1 MADEL
6 ILLDSK
12 SISMIHSYIIIS
24 ITVLFSVMML
34 VMLGQRLKIAYPI
47 FLVISG
53 LIISLIPGMPRLEIE
68 PDLVFLIFLPPILFE
83 AAWFTSWQDFHKWK
97 KQIFSMAF
105 GLVFLT
111 SVVVAY
117 VSSSIIP
124 GLTLAMG
131 FLLGGVNSPPDAV
144 AATSVLKHIK
154 VPKKITSVLEG
165 ESLINDASSLIVFK
179 FALAAVIS
187 GQFIFTD
194 ALQDFF
200 IMSIGGTAIGLIM
213 GLLFGYL
220 LRIIPSN
227 SNIDT
232 IITLIVPYAMYIA
245 AEHFHFSGVL
255 AVVAGGLLMAYNS
268 HCYLSHTSR
277 IQAGSVWAVLI
288 FLMNTIIFIL
298 IGLEL
303 PIVVEGMK
311 EYTIAEGIYYSVI
324 IGGCI
329 ILTRILYS
337 YAIVYIPR
345 LISKNK
351 SKEPK
356 PDWKEPFII
365 SFAAMRG
372 VVSLAAALSIPAFL
386 PNGEAFPH
394 RNIILFV
401 TFVII
406 LITLVGQGLL
416 LSPVLKFLKIKE
428 AESNMPEE
436 KQEMLLMRKLKEIAL
451 EKLKSDYAEQI
462 EKNSLIRH
470 QKYKLENELMMM
482 IDKVQCMETSKD
494 LAGVI
499 SENKEMLRQIIQSQ
513 RNEIHRI
520 KREKTFDDHVLRS
533 IEMQLDFEEAK
544 ITGFRME

>member
-1 MADEL
+1 
-6 ILLDSK
+6 
-12 SISMIHSYIIIS
+12 
-24 ITVLFSVMML
+24 MML
-34 VMLGQRLKIAYPI
+34 VMLGQRLRIAYPI

-53 LIISLIPGMPRLEIE
+53 LIISLIPGIPHLEIE

-111 SVVVAY
+111 SIVVAY

-187 GQFIFTD
+187 GQFIFKD
-194 ALQDFF
+194 AIQDFF
-200 IMSIGGTAIGLIM
+200 VMAIGGTAIGLIL

-232 IITLIVPYAMYIA
+232 VITLIVPYTMYIA

-255 AVVAGGLLMAYNS
+255 AVVAGGLLMSYNS

-277 IQAGSVWAVLI
+277 IQAGSVWGVLI

-303 PIVVEGMK
+303 PIVVEGLK
-311 EYTIAEGIYYSVI
+311 EYTISEGIYYSII

-329 ILTRILYS
+329 ILTRILYT
-337 YAIVYIPR
+337 YAIAYIPR
-345 LISKNK
+345 FFSKKKRN
-351 SKEPK
+351 EPK
-356 PDWKEPFII
+356 PGWKEPFII

-416 LSPVLKFLKIKE
+416 LSPVLKLLQIKE
-428 AESNMPEE
+428 PESDMPEE
-436 KQEMLLMRKLKEIAL
+436 KQEMILMRKLKEIAL
-451 EKLKSDYAEQI
+451 EKLKNDYAEQI

-470 QKYKLENELMMM
+470 QKHKLENELMMM
-482 IDKVQCMETSKD
+482 IDKVQCMETSTNLTD
-494 LAGVI
+494 VI
-499 SENKEMLRQIIQSQ
+499 TENKEILRQIIQSQ
-513 RNEIHRI
+513 RNEIHRV
-520 KREKTFDDHVLRS
+520 KRDKTFDDHVLRS

-544 ITGFRME
+544 ITGFRMD

>member
-1 MADEL
+1 
-6 ILLDSK
+6 
-12 SISMIHSYIIIS
+12 MIHSYVIIS
-24 ITVLFSVMML
+24 IAVLLSVMIL
-34 VMLGQRLKIAYPI
+34 VMIGQKLKVAYPI
-47 FLVISG
+47 FLVIAG
-53 LIISLIPGMPRLEIE
+53 LLISIVPGMPRIEIE

-83 AAWFTSWQDFHKWK
+83 AAWFTSWQDFHKWR

-111 SVVVAY
+111 SIVVAY
-117 VSSSIIP
+117 LSSSIIP
-124 GLTLAMG
+124 GLTVAMG

-144 AATSVLKHIK
+144 AATSVLKHMKI
-154 VPKKITSVLEG
+154 PKKITNILEG

-187 GQFIFTD
+187 GQFIWRD
-194 ALQDFF
+194 AVQDFF
-200 IMSIGGTAIGLIM
+200 TMAIGGIAVGVAV
-213 GLLFGYL
+213 GFLFGAL
-220 LRIIPSN
+220 LKVIPTN

-232 IITLIVPYAMYIA
+232 IITLIVPYIMYVG

-255 AVVAGGLLMAYNS
+255 AVVAGGLLMSYNS

-277 IQAGSVWAVLI
+277 IQSGNVWSVLI

-311 EYTIAEGIYYSVI
+311 EYTISEGIFYSVVIGGAI
-324 IGGCI
+324 IG
-329 ILTRILYS
+329 TRILYS
-337 YAIVYIPR
+337 YALMYFPR
-345 LISKNK
+345 IC
-351 SKEPK
+351 SKELRLKVPK
-356 PDWKEPFII
+356 PDWREPFII

-416 LSPVLKFLKIKE
+416 LAPILKLLNIQDAGSE
-428 AESNMPEE
+428 LPEE
-436 KQEMLLMRKLKEIAL
+436 KQEVILMRKLKETAL
-451 EKLKSDYAEQI
+451 HKLDNDFSELAVT
-462 EKNSLIRH
+462 NSLVRH
-470 QKYKLENELMMM
+470 QKHKLENEMMLMA
-482 IDKVQCMETSKD
+482 DKAQCMASTGDYVS
-494 LAGVI
+494 AI
-499 SENKEMLRQIIQSQ
+499 NENKDVLRQIIQAQ
-513 RNEIHRI
+513 RNELHRM
-520 KREKTFDDHVLRS
+520 KREKIFDDHVMRT
-533 IEMQLDFEEAK
+533 IEMQLDFDEAK
-544 ITGFRME
+544 ITGFSHG

>member
-1 MADEL
+1 
-6 ILLDSK
+6 
-12 SISMIHSYIIIS
+12 MIHSYVIIS
-24 ITVLFSVMML
+24 IAVLLSVMIL
-34 VMLGQRLKIAYPI
+34 VMIGQKLKVAYPI
-47 FLVISG
+47 FLVIAG
-53 LIISLIPGMPRLEIE
+53 LLISFVPGMPRIEIE

-83 AAWFTSWQDFHKWK
+83 AAWFTSWQDFHKWR

-111 SVVVAY
+111 SIVVAY
-117 VSSSIIP
+117 LSSSIIP
-124 GLTLAMG
+124 GLTVAMG

-144 AATSVLKHIK
+144 AATSVLKHMKI
-154 VPKKITSVLEG
+154 PKKITNILEG

-187 GQFIFTD
+187 GQFIWRD
-194 ALQDFF
+194 AVQDFF
-200 IMSIGGTAIGLIM
+200 TMAIGGIAVGVAV
-213 GLLFGYL
+213 GFLFGAL
-220 LRIIPSN
+220 LKVIPTN

-232 IITLIVPYAMYIA
+232 IITLIVPYIMYVG

-255 AVVAGGLLMAYNS
+255 AVVAGGLLMSYNS

-277 IQAGSVWAVLI
+277 IQSGNVWSVLI

-311 EYTIAEGIYYSVI
+311 EYTISEGIFYSVVIGGAI
-324 IGGCI
+324 IG
-329 ILTRILYS
+329 TRILYS
-337 YAIVYIPR
+337 YALMYFPR
-345 LISKNK
+345 IC
-351 SKEPK
+351 SKELRLKVPK
-356 PDWKEPFII
+356 PDWREPFII

-416 LSPVLKFLKIKE
+416 LAPILKLLNIQDAGSE
-428 AESNMPEE
+428 LPEE
-436 KQEMLLMRKLKEIAL
+436 KQEVILMRKLKETAL
-451 EKLKSDYAEQI
+451 HKLDNDFSELTVT
-462 EKNSLIRH
+462 NSLVRH
-470 QKYKLENELMMM
+470 QKHKLENEMMLMA
-482 IDKVQCMETSKD
+482 DKAQCMASTGD
-494 LAGVI
+494 YVTAI
-499 SENKEMLRQIIQSQ
+499 NENKDVLRQIIQAQ
-513 RNEIHRI
+513 RNELHRM
-520 KREKTFDDHVLRS
+520 KREKIFDDHVMRT
-533 IEMQLDFEEAK
+533 IEMQLDFDEAK
-544 ITGFRME
+544 ITGFSHG

>member
-1 MADEL
+1 
-6 ILLDSK
+6 
-12 SISMIHSYIIIS
+12 MIHSYVIIS
-24 ITVLFSVMML
+24 IAVLLSVMIL
-34 VMLGQRLKIAYPI
+34 VMIGQKLKVAYPI
-47 FLVISG
+47 FLVIAG
-53 LIISLIPGMPRLEIE
+53 LLISFVPGMPRIEIE

-83 AAWFTSWQDFHKWK
+83 AAWFTSWQDFHKWR

-111 SVVVAY
+111 SIVVAY
-117 VSSSIIP
+117 LSSSIIP
-124 GLTLAMG
+124 GLTVAMG

-144 AATSVLKHIK
+144 AATSVLKHMKI
-154 VPKKITSVLEG
+154 PKKITNILEG

-187 GQFIFTD
+187 GQFIWRD
-194 ALQDFF
+194 AVQDFF
-200 IMSIGGTAIGLIM
+200 TMAIGGIAVGVAV
-213 GLLFGYL
+213 GFLFGAL
-220 LRIIPSN
+220 LKVIPTN

-232 IITLIVPYAMYIA
+232 IITLIVPYIMYVG

-255 AVVAGGLLMAYNS
+255 AVVAGGLLMSYNS

-277 IQAGSVWAVLI
+277 IQSGNVWSVLI

-311 EYTIAEGIYYSVI
+311 EYTISEGIFYSVVIGGAI
-324 IGGCI
+324 IG
-329 ILTRILYS
+329 TRILYS
-337 YAIVYIPR
+337 YALMYFPR
-345 LISKNK
+345 VC
-351 SKEPK
+351 SKELRLKVPK
-356 PDWKEPFII
+356 PDWREPFII

-416 LSPVLKFLKIKE
+416 LAPILKLLNIQDAGSE
-428 AESNMPEE
+428 LPEE
-436 KQEMLLMRKLKEIAL
+436 KQEVILMRKLKETAL
-451 EKLKSDYAEQI
+451 HKLDNDFSELAVT
-462 EKNSLIRH
+462 NSLVRH
-470 QKYKLENELMMM
+470 QKHKLENEMMLMA
-482 IDKVQCMETSKD
+482 DKAQCMASTGD
-494 LAGVI
+494 YVTAI
-499 SENKEMLRQIIQSQ
+499 NENKDVLRQIIQAQ
-513 RNEIHRI
+513 RNELHRM
-520 KREKTFDDHVLRS
+520 KREKIFDDHVMRT
-533 IEMQLDFEEAK
+533 IEMQLDFDEAK
-544 ITGFRME
+544 ITGFSHG

>member
-1 MADEL
+1 
-6 ILLDSK
+6 
-12 SISMIHSYIIIS
+12 MIHSYVIIS
-24 ITVLFSVMML
+24 IAVLLSVMIL
-34 VMLGQRLKIAYPI
+34 VMIGQKLKVAYPI
-47 FLVISG
+47 FLVIAG
-53 LIISLIPGMPRLEIE
+53 LLISFVPGMPRIEIE

-83 AAWFTSWQDFHKWK
+83 AAWFTSWQDFHKWR

-111 SVVVAY
+111 SIVVAY
-117 VSSSIIP
+117 LSSSIIP
-124 GLTLAMG
+124 GLTVAMG

-144 AATSVLKHIK
+144 AATSVLKHMKI
-154 VPKKITSVLEG
+154 PKKITNILEG

-187 GQFIFTD
+187 GQFIWRD
-194 ALQDFF
+194 AVQDFF
-200 IMSIGGTAIGLIM
+200 TMAIGGIAVGVAV
-213 GLLFGYL
+213 GFLFGAL
-220 LRIIPSN
+220 LKVIPTN

-232 IITLIVPYAMYIA
+232 IITLIVPYIMYVG

-255 AVVAGGLLMAYNS
+255 AVVAGGLLMSYNS

-277 IQAGSVWAVLI
+277 IQSGNVWSVLI

-311 EYTIAEGIYYSVI
+311 EYTISEGIFYSVVIGGAI
-324 IGGCI
+324 IG
-329 ILTRILYS
+329 TRILYS
-337 YAIVYIPR
+337 YALMYFPR
-345 LISKNK
+345 IC
-351 SKEPK
+351 SKELRLKVPK
-356 PDWKEPFII
+356 PDWREPFII

-416 LSPVLKFLKIKE
+416 LAPILKLLNIQDAGSE
-428 AESNMPEE
+428 LPEE
-436 KQEMLLMRKLKEIAL
+436 KQEVILMRKLKETAL
-451 EKLKSDYAEQI
+451 HKLDNDFSELAVT
-462 EKNSLIRH
+462 NSLVRH
-470 QKYKLENELMMM
+470 QKHKLENEMML
-482 IDKVQCMETSKD
+482 IADKAQCMASTGDYVS
-494 LAGVI
+494 AI
-499 SENKEMLRQIIQSQ
+499 NENKDVLRQIIQAQ
-513 RNEIHRI
+513 RNELHRM
-520 KREKTFDDHVLRS
+520 KREKIFDDHVMRT
-533 IEMQLDFEEAK
+533 IEMQLDFDEAK
-544 ITGFRME
+544 ITGFSHG

>member
-1 MADEL
+1 
-6 ILLDSK
+6 
-12 SISMIHSYIIIS
+12 MIHSYVIIS
-24 ITVLFSVMML
+24 IAVLLSVMIL
-34 VMLGQRLKIAYPI
+34 VMIGQKLKVAYPI
-47 FLVISG
+47 FLVIAG
-53 LIISLIPGMPRLEIE
+53 LLISFVPGMPRIEIE

-83 AAWFTSWQDFHKWK
+83 AAWFTSWQDFHKWR

-111 SVVVAY
+111 SIVVAY
-117 VSSSIIP
+117 LSSSIIP
-124 GLTLAMG
+124 GLTVAMG

-144 AATSVLKHIK
+144 AATSVLKHMKI
-154 VPKKITSVLEG
+154 PKKITNILEG

-187 GQFIFTD
+187 GQFIWRD
-194 ALQDFF
+194 AVQDFF
-200 IMSIGGTAIGLIM
+200 AMAIGGIAVGVAV
-213 GLLFGYL
+213 GFLFGAL
-220 LRIIPSN
+220 LKVIPTN

-232 IITLIVPYAMYIA
+232 IITLIVPYIMYVG

-255 AVVAGGLLMAYNS
+255 SVVAGGLLMSYNS

-277 IQAGSVWAVLI
+277 IQSGNVWSVLI

-311 EYTIAEGIYYSVI
+311 EYTISEGIFYSVVIGGAI
-324 IGGCI
+324 IG
-329 ILTRILYS
+329 TRILYS
-337 YAIVYIPR
+337 YALMYFPR
-345 LISKNK
+345 IC
-351 SKEPK
+351 SKELRLKVPK
-356 PDWKEPFII
+356 PDWREPFII

-416 LSPVLKFLKIKE
+416 LSPILKLLNIQDAGSE
-428 AESNMPEE
+428 LPEE
-436 KQEMLLMRKLKEIAL
+436 KQEVILMRKLKETAL
-451 EKLKSDYAEQI
+451 HKLDNDFSELTVT
-462 EKNSLIRH
+462 NSLVRH
-470 QKYKLENELMMM
+470 QKHKLENEMMLMA
-482 IDKVQCMETSKD
+482 DKAQCMASTGDYVS
-494 LAGVI
+494 AI
-499 SENKEMLRQIIQSQ
+499 NENKDVLRQIIQAQ
-513 RNEIHRI
+513 RNELHRM
-520 KREKTFDDHVLRS
+520 KREKIFDDHVMRS
-533 IEMQLDFEEAK
+533 IEMQLDFDEAK
-544 ITGFRME
+544 ITGFSHG

>member
-1 MADEL
+1 
-6 ILLDSK
+6 
-12 SISMIHSYIIIS
+12 MIHSYVIIS
-24 ITVLFSVMML
+24 IAVLLSVMIL
-34 VMLGQRLKIAYPI
+34 VMIGQKLKVAYPI
-47 FLVISG
+47 FLVIAG
-53 LIISLIPGMPRLEIE
+53 LLISFVPGMPRIEIE

-83 AAWFTSWQDFHKWK
+83 AAWFTSWQDFHKWR

-111 SVVVAY
+111 SIVVAY
-117 VSSSIIP
+117 LSSSIIP
-124 GLTLAMG
+124 GLTVAMG

-144 AATSVLKHIK
+144 AATSVLKHMKI
-154 VPKKITSVLEG
+154 PKKITNILEG

-187 GQFIFTD
+187 GQFIWRD
-194 ALQDFF
+194 AVQDFF
-200 IMSIGGTAIGLIM
+200 TMAIGGIAVGLAV
-213 GLLFGYL
+213 GFLFGAL
-220 LRIIPSN
+220 LKVIPTN

-232 IITLIVPYAMYIA
+232 IITLIVPYIMYVG

-255 AVVAGGLLMAYNS
+255 AVVAGGLLMSYNS

-277 IQAGSVWAVLI
+277 IQSGNVWSVLI

-311 EYTIAEGIYYSVI
+311 EYTISDGIFYSVVIGGAI
-324 IGGCI
+324 IG
-329 ILTRILYS
+329 TRILYS
-337 YAIVYIPR
+337 YALMYFPR
-345 LISKNK
+345 VC
-351 SKEPK
+351 SKELRLKVPK
-356 PDWKEPFII
+356 PDWREPFII

-416 LSPVLKFLKIKE
+416 LAPILKLLNIQDAGSE
-428 AESNMPEE
+428 LPEE
-436 KQEMLLMRKLKEIAL
+436 KQEVILMRKLKETAL
-451 EKLKSDYAEQI
+451 HKLDNDFSELAVT
-462 EKNSLIRH
+462 NSLVRH
-470 QKYKLENELMMM
+470 QKHKLENEMMLMA
-482 IDKVQCMETSKD
+482 DKAQCMASTGD
-494 LAGVI
+494 YVTAI
-499 SENKEMLRQIIQSQ
+499 NENKDVLRQIIQAQ
-513 RNEIHRI
+513 RNELHRM
-520 KREKTFDDHVLRS
+520 KREKIFDDHVMRT
-533 IEMQLDFEEAK
+533 IEMQLDFDEAK
-544 ITGFRME
+544 ITGFSHG